1 MAAQYGSPVPQC
13 QYFTYDERNSVL
25 STELSMRYGCN
36 PHQTG
41 ARCFLDDGDLPLQT
55 LHNSP
60 SYINLMDA
68 LNSWQLV
75 RELRLA
81 TGLPAAASFKHVS
94 PAGAAVGVPLSNEL
108 RSALFIKSDAELS
121 PLACAYA
128 RARGADRLASFGD
141 WIAVSDP
148 LDRATAELI
157 RVEMSDGIIAPGYE
171 EGTVEI
177 LAKKKGGDYK
187 VLQIDPSYEPASV
200 ESREVFGLTL
210 EQPRNDF
217 VPGSD
222 YLRNVVTKERNLT
235 VAARRDLLV
244 ATIAVKYTQSNSVVA
259 AWGGQIVGAGA
270 GQQSRIHC
278 VRLACGKA
286 DRWYLRQH
294 PAVRDL
300 CFRKGITRADRDNAI
315 DLFFEDE
322 LSAAEETAW
331 RGMFR
336 QIPERLSG
344 STRRQWLDGMQ
355 GIAISSDAFFPFR
368 DNIDRASRS
377 GVSFVVQPGGSKKD
391 DVVIAAADEY
401 GMVMA
406 FSGVRLFHH

>member
-1 MAAQYGSPVPQC
+1 MA
-13 QYFTYDERNSVL
+13 
-25 STELSMRYGCN
+25 TELSMRYGCN

-41 ARCFLDDGDLPLQT
+41 ARCFRPGGELPLQA

-75 RELRLA
+75 RELKGS

-94 PAGAAVGVPLSNEL
+94 PAGAAVGVPLSDEL
-108 RSALFIKSDAELS
+108 RQALFISDKARLS

-148 LDRATAELI
+148 VDLATAELI

-171 EGTVEI
+171 EGTLEI
-177 LAKKKGGDYK
+177 LARKKGGDYK
-187 VLQIDPSYEPASV
+187 ILQIDPDYEPSRV
-200 ESREVFGLTL
+200 ESREIFGLTL
-210 EQPRNDF
+210 EQPRNNF

-222 YLRNVVTKERNLT
+222 YLSNFVTKKRDLSA
-235 VAARRDLLV
+235 AARRDLLV
-244 ATIAVKYTQSNSVVA
+244 ATIAVKYTQSNSVVSSWA
-259 AWGGQIVGAGA
+259 GQIVGAGA

-300 CFRKGITRADRDNAI
+300 RFRKSVTRADRDNAI

-322 LSAAEETAW
+322 LSTAEEAAW
-331 RGMFR
+331 RSTFR
-336 QIPERLSG
+336 RQPERLDVSA
-344 STRRQWLDGMQ
+344 RRQWLDSMQ
-355 GIAISSDAFFPFR
+355 G
-368 DNIDRASRS
+368 
-377 GVSFVVQPGGSKKD
+377 V
-391 DVVIAAADEY
+391 
-401 GMVMA
+401 
-406 FSGVRLFHH
+406 

>member
-1 MAAQYGSPVPQC
+1 MSTANPAVTRREA
-13 QYFTYDERNSVL
+13 FTYDERERHVA
-25 STELSMRYGCN
+25 TELSMRYGCN

-41 ARCFLDDGDLPLQT
+41 ARCFRDGGDLPLQT

-75 RELRLA
+75 RELRAA
-81 TGLPAAASFKHVS
+81 TNLPAATSFKHVS
-94 PAGAAVGVPLSNEL
+94 PAGAAVGVPLSDDL
-108 RSALFIKSDAELS
+108 RQALFIKKDAELS

-148 LDRATAELI
+148 LDKATAELI

-171 EGTVEI
+171 DGTVEI
-177 LAKKKGGDYK
+177 LKKKKGGDYK
-187 VLQIDPSYEPASV
+187 VLQIDPSYEPASI
-200 ESREVFGLTL
+200 ESREVFGLSL
-210 EQPRNDF
+210 QQPRNDF
-217 VPGSD
+217 IPGD
-222 YLRNVVTKERNLT
+222 AYLSNVVTEKTTLT
-235 VAARRDLLV
+235 DEARRDLLV
-244 ATIAVKYTQSNSVVA
+244 ATIAVKYTQSNSVVSA
-259 AWGGQIVGAGA
+259 FDGQVVGAGA

-294 PAVRDL
+294 PVVREL
-300 CFRKGITRADRDNAI
+300 AFRKGVTRADRDNAI

-322 LSAAEETAW
+322 LSAAEESAW
-331 RGMFR
+331 QTTFR
-336 QIPERLSG
+336 QVPKRLSA
-344 STRRQWLDGMQ
+344 TDRRQWLDSLHGV
-355 GIAISSDAFFPFR
+355 AISSDAFFPFR

-391 DVVIAAADEY
+391 ADVVAAANEY
-401 GMVMA
+401 GMTMVC
-406 FSGVRLFHH
+406 SGVRLFHH

>member
-1 MAAQYGSPVPQC
+1 LAS
-13 QYFTYDERNSVL
+13 
-25 STELSMRYGCN
+25 ELSMRYGCN

-41 ARCFLDDGDLPLQT
+41 ARCFLDDGELPLRT

-75 RELRLA
+75 RELKA
-81 TGLPAAASFKHVS
+81 VTGLCAAASFKHVS
-94 PAGAAVGVPLSNEL
+94 PAGAAVGVPLSDDL
-108 RSALFIKSDAELS
+108 REALFIKPDAELS

-141 WIAVSDP
+141 WIALSDP
-148 LDRATAELI
+148 LDRATADLI
-157 RVEMSDGIIAPGYE
+157 RVEVSDGIIAPGYE
-171 EGTVEI
+171 EGTVEM
-177 LAKKKGGDYK
+177 LARKKGGDYK
-187 VLQIDPSYEPASV
+187 VLQIDPKYEAEPV
-200 ESREVFGLTL
+200 ESRQLFGLTL
-210 EQPRNDF
+210 EQRRNDF
-217 VPGSD
+217 VPGD
-222 YLRNVVTKERNLT
+222 DLLNNIVTRNRDLT
-235 VAARRDLLV
+235 DAARRDLLV

-259 AWGGQIVGAGA
+259 VWEGQVVGAGA

-294 PAVRDL
+294 PAVRGL
-300 CFRKGITRADRDNAI
+300 RFRKGVKRVDRDNAI

-322 LSAAEETAW
+322 LSSAEETAW
-331 RGMFR
+331 LGTFR
-336 QIPERLSG
+336 QVPERLSAVD
-344 STRRQWLDGMQ
+344 RRKWLDGMR
-355 GIAISSDAFFPFR
+355 GVAISSDALFPFR

-377 GVSFVVQPGGSKKD
+377 GVSYVVQPGGSKKD
-391 DVVIAAADEY
+391 EDLICAADEY

>member
-1 MAAQYGSPVPQC
+1 LA
-13 QYFTYDERNSVL
+13 
-25 STELSMRYGCN
+25 TELSMRYGCN

-41 ARCFLDDGDLPLQT
+41 ARCFRDNGDLPLQT

-75 RELRLA
+75 RELHTA

-94 PAGAAVGVPLSNEL
+94 PAGAAVGVPLSRDL
-108 RSALFIKSDAELS
+108 RSALFIRPDAELS

-141 WIAVSDP
+141 WIAVSHP

-187 VLQIDPSYEPASV
+187 VLQIDPSYEPDNV
-200 ESREVFGLTL
+200 ESREVFGLRL

-217 VPGSD
+217 IPGSD
-222 YLRNVVTKERNLT
+222 YLSHVVTKNQELSE
-235 VAARRDLLV
+235 AARRDLLV
-244 ATIAVKYTQSNSVVA
+244 ATIAVKYTQSNSVVS
-259 AWGGQIVGAGA
+259 AWEGQIVGAGA

-286 DRWYLRQH
+286 DRWYMRQH

-300 CFRKGITRADRDNAI
+300 KFRKGVTRADRDNAI
-315 DLFFEDE
+315 DLFFEDQ
-322 LSAAEETAW
+322 LSDAEEAAW
-331 RGMFR
+331 RGTFR
-336 QIPERLSG
+336 QSPERL
-344 STRRQWLDGMQ
+344 TAEARRQWLDDLQ
-355 GIAISSDAFFPFR
+355 GVAISSDAFFPFR

-377 GVSFVVQPGGSKKD
+377 GVSYVVQPGGSKKD

-401 GMVMA
+401 GMVMVC
-406 FSGVRLFHH
+406 SGVRLFHH